1 MYRILKQTNGKKTF
15 LRQGIVYVDWILH
28 IKLITNN
35 KLLILI
41 LTQYNNSIGAIYIY
55 TYFKKSFVQDIL
67 WNIMDEISCFEIVSH
82 HTKNGEE
89 EEEMIQD

>member
-15 LRQGIVYVDWILH
+15 LRQGNVYVDWILH

-41 LTQYNNSIGAIYIY
+41 LTI
-55 TYFKKSFVQDIL
+55 
-67 WNIMDEISCFEIVSH
+67 
-82 HTKNGEE
+82 
-89 EEEMIQD
+89 